1 MKITF
6 YNKDN
11 NGSLSYD
18 YLFRILFNLGGSS
31 ISDILP
37 RRSAFFD
44 AFTIFHDI
52 EYMDRAK
59 NRKFDEFNDLYAN
72 APDGKP
78 HVKEFGNVKPK
89 VVTEDKATN
98 IQYSLNTSSISLDR
112 ELLFD
117 LTSTDKEVKVVLE
130 IPGIKEVDIKINAF
144 DGKIDVKTTNNS
156 SKTFHKNLSL
166 PKEAKVK
173 TTRFTYNNG
182 ILEITFDKKYDVKL
196 KLIEGLTHLRNK
208 FSFLYNKFKSISNR
222 D

>member
-1 MKITF
+1 MVKITF

-18 YLFRILFNLGGSS
+18 YLFRILFNLGGSIS
-31 ISDILP
+31 SDILP

-117 LTSTDKEVKVVLE
+117 VTSTDKEVKVVLA
-130 IPGIKEVDIKINAF
+130 IPGIKEVDLKIMHLMER
-144 DGKIDVKTTNNS
+144 S
-156 SKTFHKNLSL
+156 
-166 PKEAKVK
+166 
-173 TTRFTYNNG
+173 
-182 ILEITFDKKYDVKL
+182 KL
-196 KLIEGLTHLRNK
+196 KQQITLQKHFIK
-208 FSFLYNKFKSISNR
+208 LYHYQKKR
-222 D
+222 K